1 MPTLFTNRMLAM
13 QAIIARHRWLIL
25 VVSATLVCLIII
37 VFIASLLKQHYYRD
51 RLVLVGQEQGED
63 FALVIELTRHELLPF
78 LYTHS
83 YTLDYLDSDK
93 TYSQI
98 AFVQSISSAVK
109 NKKFLSNFSNTNNYN
124 TSEETY
130 AATIQ
135 FADEHFAVDLTDLR
149 GDFIVNNSA
158 ERLTYVN
165 MGETVMMHNGNKVKV
180 SYLLSKSSSTDADA
194 VALDNAVAYFGQHT
208 FFSVDSGDMYLIDA
222 SEVDQNDTN
231 YTSHKWLLHKD
242 ARSNLKKYIN
252 QEITLQHESDC
263 DQFISWPDQHTL
275 STGGVNQITH
285 KTETLCLVRG
295 VVDQNGVS
303 SNVIGL
309 AVFQE

>member
-1 MPTLFTNRMLAM
+1 MLSINRMLVAM
-13 QAIIARHRWLIL
+13 KAIIAKHHRLIWGISIML
-25 VVSATLVCLIII
+25 VFLITI
-37 VFIASLLKQHYYRD
+37 VLIASFFKQHYYRD

-63 FALVIELTRHELLPF
+63 FALVLELTRHELLPF

-83 YTLDYLDSDK
+83 YTIDYLDANK

-98 AFVQSISSAVK
+98 ALLQTLSSTVK

-165 MGETVMMHNGNKVKV
+165 MGQTVITHNGNKINV
-180 SYLLSKSSSTDADA
+180 SYLLSKGSSTDADA
-194 VALDNAVAYFGQHT
+194 VALDNAVTYFGQHT
-208 FFSVDSGDMYLIDA
+208 FFSADSGDMYLIDA